1 MIDLEKIFLNPQNA
15 KTDIIELL
23 EKILE
28 LKINRVKF
36 VGKEYFKNIG
46 EYDFS
51 LIKLNL
57 LCEKDKNIQV
67 YLKNIKGGKIK
78 ESIFCFWSLIYEDF
92 LKKNEEEYDRK
103 KVIIKQKE
111 YNESDSKIVLTFDQ
125 SLDYCAEI
133 SLVKLFNYASKY
145 SKGKRWLNNLQI
157 KKEDILFIGRV
168 LDS

>member
-1 MIDLEKIFLNPQNA
+1 MKDLEKIFLNSQNA
-15 KTDIIELL
+15 KTDIIGLL

-28 LKINRVKF
+28 ITIKRVEF

-57 LCEKDKNIQV
+57 LCEKDDHIQL
-67 YLKNIKGGKIK
+67 YLKVIKGGKIK

-92 LKKNEEEYDRK
+92 LKKNKEEYESK
-103 KVIIKQKE
+103 KVIIKQKK
-111 YNESDSKIVLTFDQ
+111 YNENESKVVLTFDQ

-133 SLVKLFNYASKY
+133 NLIKLENYVLKY
-145 SKGKRWLNNLQI
+145 DKEKRWSNNLQI
-157 KKEDILFIGRV
+157 KKEDILFIGRF
-168 LDS
+168 LNP